1 MGGTPAPLRRLVKN
15 PLIVKDGL
23 SRVRTWRAPA
33 VIALYLAVL
42 GLVVYMSLTLQL
54 AVFRGGFGFA
64 QVGKNVFT
72 AIAQVQLAL
81 VCLFGP
87 AVAAGAVSGERERQ
101 TLDVLMV
108 SSMTPWAIIWGKLVA
123 SVAFI
128 LLLITAALP
137 VFATVFFLGGI
148 DFEQFLI
155 SQLLTVTTALS
166 IGATSLF
173 LSVLFQ
179 RTLASTVVAYGFTFA
194 VTAGTWLVG
203 TVLTQMALA
212 QAQIST
218 GRIGPTGPTGPTGPP
233 DAHPLLL
240 LSPFHALASAL
251 QNASG
256 ARLILGRSANVLLSP
271 GGPAAGGATFEPW
284 QATVL
289 FQLALVGLGISGAVW
304 LLRGR
309 RITVPRRS
317 PAHRAALLPDTE
329 IHPRAADQ

>member
-1 MGGTPAPLRRLVKN
+1 MGGTPTSLRRLVKN

-42 GLVVYMSLTLQL
+42 GLVVYLALTFQL

-64 QVGKNVFT
+64 QVGKNVFI

-155 SQLLTVTTALS
+155 SQLVTVTTALS
-166 IGATSLF
+166 IGAVSLF

-179 RTLASTVVAYGFTFA
+179 RTLVSTVVAYGFTFA

-212 QAQIST
+212 QAQISR
-218 GRIGPTGPTGPTGPP
+218 GPIGPTGPAGPP
-233 DAHPLLL
+233 NTHPLLL
-240 LSPFHALASAL
+240 ISPFYGLSSAL
-251 QNASG
+251 QNSSG
-256 ARLILGRSANVLLSP
+256 ARLGLQPANVLFSP
-271 GGPAAGGATFEPW
+271 GGPAAGVTTFEPW
-284 QATVL
+284 LATVL
-289 FQLALVGLGISGAVW
+289 FQLALVGLGIFGAVW

-309 RITVPRRS
+309 KITLPQRS
-317 PAHRAALLPDTE
+317 AAHSPALLPETE
-329 IHPRAADQ
+329 HP

>member
-1 MGGTPAPLRRLVKN
+1 MGSTPTSLRRLVKN

-42 GLVVYMSLTLQL
+42 GLVVYLALTFQL

-64 QVGKNVFT
+64 QVGRNVFT
-72 AIAQVQLAL
+72 AIAEVQLAL

-155 SQLLTVTTALS
+155 SQLVTVTTALS
-166 IGATSLF
+166 IGAVSLF

-203 TVLTQMALA
+203 TVLTQMAFA
-212 QAQIST
+212 QAQISK
-218 GRIGPTGPTGPTGPP
+218 GPIGPTGPTGPPG
-233 DAHPLLL
+233 AHPLLL
-240 LSPFHALASAL
+240 ISPFHALSSAL

-256 ARLILGRSANVLLSP
+256 ARLGLQPANVLLSP
-271 GGPAAGGATFEPW
+271 GGPAAGGTAFEPW
-284 QATVL
+284 LATVL
-289 FQLALVGLGISGAVW
+289 FQLVLVGLGIFGAVW

-309 RITVPRRS
+309 RITLLQRS
-317 PAHRAALLPDTE
+317 PAHRPALPPE
-329 IHPRAADQ
+329 IEHPTP

>member
-1 MGGTPAPLRRLVKN
+1 MMSGTPIPLRRLVKN

-33 VIALYLAVL
+33 VIAVYLAVL
-42 GLVVYMSLTLQL
+42 GMVVYLALTFQL
-54 AVFRGGFGFA
+54 AVLRGGFGFA

-72 AIAQVQLAL
+72 AIAEVQLAL

-87 AVAAGAVSGERERQ
+87 AVASGAVSGERERQ

-108 SSMTPWAIIWGKLVA
+108 SSMRPWAIIWGKLVA

-155 SQLLTVTTALS
+155 TQLVTVTTALS
-166 IGATSLF
+166 IGAVSLF

-203 TVLTQMALA
+203 TVLTQMAFA
-212 QAQIST
+212 QAQISR
-218 GRIGPTGPTGPTGPP
+218 GRIGPTGSIGPP

-240 LSPFHALASAL
+240 ISPFNALASAL

-256 ARLILGRSANVLLSP
+256 GRLSLGQAASALWLSP
-271 GGPAAGGATFEPW
+271 GLAAGGPAFEPW

-289 FQLALVGLGISGAVW
+289 FQLVLVGLGIFGAVW

-309 RITVPRRS
+309 KITLPQRS
-317 PAHRAALLPDTE
+317 PAPRHALLPETE
-329 IHPRAADQ
+329 HP

>member
-1 MGGTPAPLRRLVKN
+1 VRN
-15 PLIVKDGL
+15 PLIIKDGL

-42 GLVVYMSLTLQL
+42 GLVVYLALTLQL
-54 AVFRGGFGFA
+54 ASFRGGFGFA
-64 QVGKNVFT
+64 QIGRNVFT

-87 AVAAGAVSGERERQ
+87 AAAAGAISGERERQ

-155 SQLLTVTTALS
+155 SQLVTVTTALS
-166 IGATSLF
+166 IAAVSLF

-179 RTLASTVVAYGFTFA
+179 RSLVSTVVAYGFTFA

-203 TVLTQMALA
+203 MVLTQMAFA
-212 QAQIST
+212 QAQIAR
-218 GRIGPTGPTGPTGPP
+218 GPIGPTAPTGPP
-233 DAHPLLL
+233 PAHPLLL
-240 LSPFHALASAL
+240 ISPFYGLSSAL

-256 ARLILGRSANVLLSP
+256 ARLGLQPANVLLAP
-271 GGPAAGGATFEPW
+271 GGPVAGVTTFEPW
-284 QATVL
+284 LATVL
-289 FQLALVGLGISGAVW
+289 FQLALVGLGVFGAVW

-309 RITVPRRS
+309 RITLQQRS
-317 PAHRAALLPDTE
+317 PAHRPELLPETE
-329 IHPRAADQ
+329 HP

>member
-1 MGGTPAPLRRLVKN
+1 MGGTPTPLRRLVKN

-42 GLVVYMSLTLQL
+42 GLVVYLGLTVQL
-54 AVFRGGFGFA
+54 AFFRGGFGFA
-64 QVGKNVFT
+64 QVGRNVFT
-72 AIAQVQLAL
+72 AIAQVQLGL

-87 AVAAGAVSGERERQ
+87 AVAAGAISGERERQ

-108 SSMTPWAIIWGKLVA
+108 SSMPPWAIIWGKLVA

-155 SQLLTVTTALS
+155 SQLVTVTTALS
-166 IGATSLF
+166 IGAVSLF

-194 VTAGTWLVG
+194 VSAGTWLVG

-218 GRIGPTGPTGPTGPP
+218 GRIGPTGPP

-240 LSPFHALASAL
+240 INPFHAMASVL

-256 ARLILGRSANVLLSP
+256 ARLSLGRPANVLFSP
-271 GGPAAGGATFEPW
+271 GGPVAGGATFEPW

-289 FQLALVGLGISGAVW
+289 FQLGLVGLGIFWAVW

-309 RITVPRRS
+309 RIAVLRGS
-317 PAHRAALLPDTE
+317 PARRPALLPETE
-329 IHPRAADQ
+329 HP

>member
-1 MGGTPAPLRRLVKN
+1 MGGNPIPLRRLVKN

-42 GLVVYMSLTLQL
+42 GLVVYLALTFQL
-54 AVFRGGFGFA
+54 AVFRGAFGFA

-137 VFATVFFLGGI
+137 VFGTVFFLGGI

-155 SQLLTVTTALS
+155 SQLVTVTTALS
-166 IGATSLF
+166 IGAVSLF

-203 TVLTQMALA
+203 TVLTQMAFA
-212 QAQIST
+212 QAQLS
-218 GRIGPTGPTGPTGPP
+218 GGRRIGPTAPP

-240 LSPFHALASAL
+240 ISPFHALASAL

-256 ARLILGRSANVLLSP
+256 TRLSLGQAASLLLLSP
-271 GGPAAGGATFEPW
+271 GSAAGGPTFEPW

-289 FQLALVGLGISGAVW
+289 FQLVLVGLGIFGAVW

-309 RITVPRRS
+309 KITLSRRS
-317 PAHRAALLPDTE
+317 PAHRPALIPDTE
-329 IHPRAADQ
+329 HP

>member
-1 MGGTPAPLRRLVKN
+1 MGGTPTPLRRLVKN

-42 GLVVYMSLTLQL
+42 GLVVYGGLTVQL
-54 AVFRGGFGFA
+54 AFFRGGFGFA
-64 QVGKNVFT
+64 QVGRNVFT
-72 AIAQVQLAL
+72 AIAQVQLGL

-87 AVAAGAVSGERERQ
+87 AVAAGAISGERERQ

-108 SSMTPWAIIWGKLVA
+108 SSMPPWAIIWGKLVA

-155 SQLLTVTTALS
+155 SQLVTVTTALS
-166 IGATSLF
+166 IGAVSLF

-194 VTAGTWLVG
+194 ITAGTWLAG

-218 GRIGPTGPTGPTGPP
+218 GRTGPTGPTGPP

-240 LSPFHALASAL
+240 ISPFHALASAL

-256 ARLILGRSANVLLSP
+256 ARLSLGRPANVLLSP
-271 GGPAAGGATFEPW
+271 GGPAAGGTTFEPW

-289 FQLALVGLGISGAVW
+289 FQLALVGLGIFAAVW

-309 RITVPRRS
+309 RITVLRGS
-317 PAHRAALLPDTE
+317 PAHRPVLEPETE
-329 IHPRAADQ
+329 HP

>member
-1 MGGTPAPLRRLVKN
+1 MGGTPIHLRRLVKN

-42 GLVVYMSLTLQL
+42 GLVVYLALTFQL
-54 AVFRGGFGFA
+54 AVLRGGFGFA

-72 AIAQVQLAL
+72 AIALVQLAL

-155 SQLLTVTTALS
+155 SQLVTVTTALS
-166 IGATSLF
+166 IGAVSLF

-203 TVLTQMALA
+203 MVLTQMAFA
-212 QAQIST
+212 QAQIAR
-218 GRIGPTGPTGPTGPP
+218 GGIGPTGAIGPP

-240 LSPFHALASAL
+240 ISPFNALSSAL

-256 ARLILGRSANVLLSP
+256 GRLSLGQAANVLLLSP
-271 GGPAAGGATFEPW
+271 GSPAARGPTFEPW

-289 FQLALVGLGISGAVW
+289 FQLVLVGLGIFGAVW

-309 RITVPRRS
+309 KITLPQRS
-317 PAHRAALLPDTE
+317 PAHRPALLPE
-329 IHPRAADQ
+329 IEHP

>member
-1 MGGTPAPLRRLVKN
+1 MGGTLAPLRRLVRN

-42 GLVVYMSLTLQL
+42 GLVVYLVLTLQL
-54 AVFRGGFGFA
+54 SLFRGGFGFA
-64 QVGKNVFT
+64 QVGRNVFT

-87 AVAAGAVSGERERQ
+87 AVAAGAISGERERQ

-108 SSMTPWAIIWGKLVA
+108 SSMPPWAIIWGKLVA

-148 DFEQFLI
+148 DSEQFLI
-155 SQLLTVTTALS
+155 SQLVTVTTALS
-166 IGATSLF
+166 IGAVSLF

-194 VTAGTWLVG
+194 ITAGTWLAG

-218 GRIGPTGPTGPTGPP
+218 GRTGPIGPTGPP

-240 LSPFHALASAL
+240 ISPFHALASAL

-256 ARLILGRSANVLLSP
+256 ARLSLGRPANVLLSP
-271 GGPAAGGATFEPW
+271 GGPAAGGTTFEPW

-289 FQLALVGLGISGAVW
+289 FQLALVGLGIFAAVW

-309 RITVPRRS
+309 RITVLRGS
-317 PAHRAALLPDTE
+317 PAHRPVLEPETE
-329 IHPRAADQ
+329 HP